1 MTLPKVLPSDR
12 DWIDEASV
20 AMLARAAGYSFRPEE
35 LSEIAAQL
43 RRAHEIAAPLL
54 AYEPDDVDELGP
66 VWKP

>member
-35 LSEIAAQL
+35 LPEITAQL

-54 AYEPDDVDELGP
+54 AYEPDDVDEFGP